1 MKREALS
8 RIQVEENADED
19 DGHSHVHLMLGEH
32 ASGVFLSLQWKRK
45 DVGRE
50 MDVGKITDTARNL
63 AISWN
68 MVH

>member
-19 DGHSHVHLMLGEH
+19 DGHSHVHLVLGEH
-32 ASGVFLSLQWKRK
+32 ASGVFLCLQWKRK

-50 MDVGKITDTARNL
+50 MDMGKITDTARNL